1 MAAFHN
7 PVRIRFGAG
16 ALDGIGELVGTRRCI
31 VLTSEG
37 MERRGDLDRLI
48 RAIDGRV
55 AATYPSVTPNPTVES
70 ATNAFHTIREGQPE
84 TGLIVAL
91 GGGSVIDTAKAVAA
105 QCANAGEA
113 NWLSAHLRD
122 GAPFTQEVAAPPI
135 LAIPTT
141 AGTGSEV
148 TMWGTIWD
156 EANGRKYSVAHPSLY
171 PEHAVLD
178 PQLTLSVP
186 RATTVATALDALSH
200 AMEAIWN
207 RAANPVSDALA
218 VRAIGLIPAALV
230 RALDTPDNLAVRERL
245 LSAALVAGLAMS
257 NTRTA
262 LAHSIS
268 YPMTSRFG
276 VPHGIAC
283 SLTLPEILRALAE
296 THPDRAALI
305 TGALG
310 VASATEGVDALY
322 QLFRDV
328 GMAAILTAHVSSSTA
343 LEAIEGEL
351 ITPGRA
357 DNSLLPADGPAA
369 ARLLRTAYERVC
381 A

>member
-1 MAAFHN
+1 MAAFYN

-16 ALDGIGELVGTRRCI
+16 ALDGIGELVGARRCI

-70 ATNAFHTIREGQPE
+70 ATNAFHTIREDQPE

-105 QCANAGEA
+105 QYANSGEA
-113 NWLSAHLRD
+113 NWLSAHLRN
-122 GAPFTQEVAAPPI
+122 GAPFAQELAAPPI

-156 EANGRKYSVAHPSLY
+156 EVNGRKYSVAHPSLY

-178 PQLTLSVP
+178 PRLTLSVP

-218 VRAIGLIPAALV
+218 VRAIGLIPTALV
-230 RALDTPDNLAVRERL
+230 RALDNPDNLAVRERL

-283 SLTLPEILRALAE
+283 SLTLSEILRALAE

-305 TGALG
+305 TEALG
-310 VASATEGVDALY
+310 VASATEGIETVY

-328 GMAAILTAHVSSSTA
+328 GMAATLTAHVPTSTA

-351 ITPGRA
+351 ITPDRA
-357 DNSLLPADGPAA
+357 DNSLLLADGPAA
-369 ARLLRTAYERVC
+369 ARLLRTAYERAC
-381 A
+381 R

>member
-1 MAAFHN
+1 MATFHN
-7 PVRIRFGAG
+7 PVRIHFGAG
-16 ALDGIGELVGTRRCI
+16 TIDDIGELVGARRCI

-37 MERRGDLDRLI
+37 MERRGDLDKLT
-48 RAIDGRV
+48 RALGDRV
-55 AATYPSVTPNPTVES
+55 TATYAAVTPNPTVES
-70 ATNAFHTIREGQPE
+70 ATKAFLMLREGQPE
-84 TGLIVAL
+84 SDLIVAL

-105 QCANAGEA
+105 QYANAGEA

-122 GAPFTQEVAAPPI
+122 GAPFAQEVAAPPI
-135 LAIPTT
+135 LAVPTT

-171 PEHAVLD
+171 PEHALLD

-207 RAANPVSDALA
+207 RSANPVSDALG
-218 VRAIGLIPAALV
+218 VRAIGIIPSALV
-230 RALDTPDNLAVRERL
+230 EVLAAPDNLAVRERL

-268 YPMTSRFG
+268 YPMTSRLG

-296 THPDRAALI
+296 AHPDRAALI

-310 VASATEGVDALY
+310 VASATDGADSLY
-322 QLFRDV
+322 RLFRDV
-328 GMAAILTAHVSSSTA
+328 GIGEVLSAHVPTTA
-343 LEAIEGEL
+343 ALKAIAGEL

-357 DNSLLPADGPAA
+357 DNSLVPADAPTA
-369 ARLLRTAYERVC
+369 ARLLRTAYEKVL

>member
-1 MAAFHN
+1 MQTFHN
-7 PVRIRFGAG
+7 PVRIRFGSG
-16 ALDGIGELVGTRRCI
+16 ALDDIGELVGSRRCV

-37 MERRGDLDRLI
+37 MARRGELGRLTQ
-48 RAIDGRV
+48 ALGGYV
-55 AATYPSVTPNPTVES
+55 AATYTAVTPNPTIES
-70 ATNAFHTIREGQPE
+70 ATKAFQTLRGGQPE
-84 TGLIVAL
+84 VELIVAL

-105 QCANAGEA
+105 QYANAGKA
-113 NWLSAHLRD
+113 DWLSAHLRH
-122 GAPFTQEVAAPPI
+122 GTPFEPDVAAPAI

-156 EANGRKYSVAHPSLY
+156 EASGRKYSIAHPSLY
-171 PEHAVLD
+171 PEHALLD

-186 RATTVATALDALSH
+186 RPTTVATALDALSH
-200 AMEAIWN
+200 AMESIWN
-207 RAANPVSDALA
+207 RSANPVSDALA
-218 VRAIGLIPAALV
+218 MQAIGVIPGALV
-230 RALDTPDNLAVRERL
+230 QALETPDNLGVRERL
-245 LSAALVAGLAMS
+245 LAAALAAGLAMS

-276 VPHGIAC
+276 VPHGVAC
-283 SLTLPEILRALAE
+283 SLTLPEILRGVGE
-296 THPDRAALI
+296 THPGRASLI
-305 TGALG
+305 TEALG
-310 VASATEGVDALY
+310 VASAADGADSLY
-322 QLFRDV
+322 ALFRDV
-328 GMAAILTAHVSSSTA
+328 AVADVLSTHIPTIEALT
-343 LEAIEGEL
+343 AIEGEL

-369 ARLLRTAYERVC
+369 AQLLRTAYGQVT

>member
-1 MAAFHN
+1 MATFHN
-7 PVRIRFGAG
+7 PVRITFGAG

-37 MERRGDLDRLI
+37 MERRGDLGKLTQALGD
-48 RAIDGRV
+48 RV
-55 AATYPSVTPNPTVES
+55 AATYSSVTPNPTVRS
-70 ATNAFHTIREGQPE
+70 STKAFHAMQQVWSSPE
-84 TGLIVAL
+84 LVVAL

-105 QCANAGEA
+105 QYANAGA
-113 NWLSAHLRD
+113 ADWLSAHLRV
-122 GAPFTQEVAAPPI
+122 GSPFSPEVASPPI

-156 EANGRKYSVAHPSLY
+156 EANGRKYSVAHPTLY

-207 RAANPVSDALA
+207 RSANPVSDALA
-218 VRAIGLIPAALV
+218 VRAIRVIPVALV
-230 RALDTPDNLAVRERL
+230 EALDTPDDLAVRERL
-245 LSAALVAGLAMS
+245 MAAALVAGLAMS

-276 VPHGIAC
+276 VLHGIAC
-283 SLTLPEILRALAE
+283 SLTLPEILPALAE

-310 VASATEGVDALY
+310 VASASEGADALY

-328 GMAAILTAHVSSSTA
+328 GVAAMLTAHVPTSATLA
-343 LEAIEGEL
+343 AIEGEL

-357 DNSLLPADGPAA
+357 DNSLLPADGPIA
-369 ARLLRTAYERVC
+369 ARLLRSAYERVC